1 MRRTRL
7 NRIMAAGILTM
18 ALTAGMMLPAS
29 AAQEEPAS
37 ETESQAGQEKVLIG
51 EKHSDSD
58 YEVTLVN
65 ESGKAIT
72 GIALRASYE
81 EYSDNLLPE
90 DTVLEEHGEGTLWCE
105 PAEILNFVPP
115 EYDIQLTFADE
126 STAVLHT
133 IPFGDADE
141 LTILTDEESGTVY
154 VRFISLSQDSE
165 SNSLQREKNIAQ
177 SGEEGMIADY
187 KARTGQASVIKPGPD
202 RHLPRIPAQVLRTR
216 ELPHRHSRHP
226 LRHQS
231 RSSVW
236 TTD

>member
-7 NRIMAAGILTM
+7 SRIMAAGILAM
-18 ALTAGMMLPAS
+18 ALAAGMMLPAS

-187 KARTGQASVIKPGPD
+187 KARTGQASAQGTGAGSQD
-202 RHLPRIPAQVLRTR
+202 TGAAAPAQPAPAPAPEPQQCLDNG
-216 ELPHRHSRHP
+216 LMF
-226 LRHQS
+226 
-231 RSSVW
+231 
-236 TTD
+236 

>member
-18 ALTAGMMLPAS
+18 ALAAGMMLPAS

-154 VRFISLSQDSE
+154 VRFISLSQNSE

-187 KARTGQASVIKPGPD
+187 KARTGQASAQDTGAGSQD
-202 RHLPRIPAQVLRTR
+202 TGAAAPAQPAPAPAPEPQQCLDNG
-216 ELPHRHSRHP
+216 LMF
-226 LRHQS
+226 
-231 RSSVW
+231 
-236 TTD
+236 